1 MPLPQRDMH
10 KYLVLKWTEIASNLN
25 SEQIENLNDII
36 RTVTNSPDHNNRNY
50 VVISDKNPELYEEV
64 WGMKLAEIA
73 SEQRRS
79 RDRLISQ
86 IYGMGTS
93 SRYAR
98 NVVRSAALEAGLPPE
113 YLVDEDEPEGDVE
126 ESSITPSSYTMN
138 ISEDQIELF
147 DYSGSTRVAIG
158 NFNGESVFTDGVY
171 GHAAN
176 SN

>member
-10 KYLVLKWTEIASNLN
+10 KYLVLKWTDIASNLN
-25 SEQIENLNDII
+25 SDQIDNLNDII
-36 RTVTNSPDHNNRNY
+36 RTVSNSPNYNSRNY
-50 VVISDKNPELYEEV
+50 VVVSDKNPELYEEV

-73 SEQRRS
+73 NEQRAS
-79 RDRLISQ
+79 RDRLIAQ

-93 SRYAR
+93 SQYAR
-98 NVVRSAALEAGLPPE
+98 NVARSAALEAGLTPE
-113 YLVDEDEPEGDVE
+113 YLVDEDESEGDDE
-126 ESSITPSSYTMN
+126 ESAITPSSYTMN

-147 DYSGSTRVAIG
+147 DYSGSTRVVIG

-171 GHAAN
+171 GHATN